1 MLKRIRISAEAV
13 VKGILNFVSQSD
25 NDMDSDDS
33 DGEDLNDWN
42 EDASVSNNYCIT
54 FTSLVKRNLAF

>member
-33 DGEDLNDWN
+33 DGEDLND
-42 EDASVSNNYCIT
+42 
-54 FTSLVKRNLAF
+54 